1 VARVILIGTTLFRS
15 AAAAAAAAASTATTT
30 TTLEAAN
37 FVRRAN
43 GVDAV
48 VEVLARQS
56 LDRRVL
62 VRARSRS
69 SSLAARTIAARTIA
83 ARNIAARA
91 IANRTVAP
99 LIGCAYAGSG
109 RVLEARRGPV
119 LGLVWIADLVRGGT
133 FATTATATAATP
145 RVVRV
150 VAELALGT
158 GWRLGVDVVGSQG
171 AHSLVARCW
180 WE

>member
-1 VARVILIGTTLFRS
+1 VARFVLIGTTLFRS
-15 AAAAAAAAASTATTT
+15 AAAAAAASTATTT
-30 TTLEAAN
+30 TTLEPAN
-37 FVRRAN
+37 FVRCAN

-48 VEVLARQS
+48 VEVLARQG

-69 SSLAARTIAARTIA
+69 SSLAARTIAAR
-83 ARNIAARA
+83 A

-99 LIGCAYAGSG
+99 LIGCTYAGPG

-119 LGLVWIADLVRGGT
+119 LALVWIADLVRGGT